1 MKSKEGD
8 DDVGQARQHN
18 TPRFSQAEVRTQQAT
33 KSQRDTAKT
42 NYTNRINNS
51 FPIFFFSVRG
61 SLTYL
66 SLSSEPWPESFVG
79 NEFFKAFSGRTWQSS
94 VRSHV
99 SWMDRVCL
107 FDVGNLYGLTILGT
121 LLNKF

>member
-51 FPIFFFSVRG
+51 FPFFFFCQRLSYIFV
-61 SLTYL
+61 SL
-66 SLSSEPWPESFVG
+66 
-79 NEFFKAFSGRTWQSS
+79 K
-94 VRSHV
+94 
-99 SWMDRVCL
+99 
-107 FDVGNLYGLTILGT
+107 
-121 LLNKF
+121 